1 MRSRPGNWDGERNI
15 SLSITEHLQE
25 KTYCGIGK
33 YEFKKLFCG
42 YHMRILA
49 DMQYKKY
56 VSVAK
61 EIKGGGGGLL
71 EMALAMAVDDV
82 RNRRAAVCK

>member
-1 MRSRPGNWDGERNI
+1 
-15 SLSITEHLQE
+15 
-25 KTYCGIGK
+25 
-33 YEFKKLFCG
+33 
-42 YHMRILA
+42 MRILA